1 MPAIRELGH
10 KTTHSGIRAQA
21 WSLFRACHKR
31 ACESFSQASPLRKD
45 SNSNNKMALSSYLAV
60 MCSAMG
66 PGEGLR
72 SLCDSSQR
80 FPMSSSMPHEIWE
93 RVGYT
98 LSTSR
103 VETED
108 EASFTEIILSYSETI
123 LEVQLVPDLK
133 KYWHLQLASNFSGKK
148 NSSGSISWIT
158 AG

>member
-1 MPAIRELGH
+1 M
-10 KTTHSGIRAQA
+10 
-21 WSLFRACHKR
+21 
-31 ACESFSQASPLRKD
+31 
-45 SNSNNKMALSSYLAV
+45 
-60 MCSAMG
+60 
-66 PGEGLR
+66 
-72 SLCDSSQR
+72 
-80 FPMSSSMPHEIWE
+80 
-93 RVGYT
+93 GYT